1 MCVFH
6 NKDYI
11 NLLKLLIESISVNG
25 NINKETTD
33 ILIITSP
40 LFEPL
45 IQKELESFDL
55 PLQYYILDLHTLMES
70 SCCKL
75 KIFDYT
81 KIDNYEKILYL
92 DTDVLINSDINVLFD
107 ININSN
113 KLYVLEEG
121 YIGHVYWG
129 SEFFDFSKINN
140 KTPAFIAGVFY
151 FINSLSIKTLFQ
163 DTNEHIKIYTS
174 TNTSVPKCLDQP
186 FLVYRSVIQDKY
198 DNQLMKKYM
207 ENNPDIVMSEKIIY
221 HFPGNPGYYK
231 SKIEKMTSFWEKMN
245 NKLLKNFDTRNEMLK
260 YYCDKIDKP
269 KVLEIG
275 VFKGEFLEYL
285 IKNCNIGSI
294 DGVDLFEGES
304 CSGDCDGNNVV
315 YYDVGKSYLELLEK
329 YKDTPNVKLFK
340 SKSIN
345 FLQNQKDNI
354 YDIIYID
361 SDHSYNGV
369 KNDLINAYSKIKNGG
384 YIMGHDYEMNMIK
397 AKTNYSFG
405 VKKAVDEFCVY
416 YNQTIISKGYDG
428 CVSFCINI
436 KK

>member
-1 MCVFH
+1 
-6 NKDYI
+6 
-11 NLLKLLIESISVNG
+11 
-25 NINKETTD
+25 
-33 ILIITSP
+33 
-40 LFEPL
+40 
-45 IQKELESFDL
+45 
-55 PLQYYILDLHTLMES
+55 
-70 SCCKL
+70 
-75 KIFDYT
+75 
-81 KIDNYEKILYL
+81 
-92 DTDVLINSDINVLFD
+92 
-107 ININSN
+107 
-113 KLYVLEEG
+113 
-121 YIGHVYWG
+121 
-129 SEFFDFSKINN
+129 
-140 KTPAFIAGVFY
+140 
-151 FINSLSIKTLFQ
+151 
-163 DTNEHIKIYTS
+163 
-174 TNTSVPKCLDQP
+174 
-186 FLVYRSVIQDKY
+186 
-198 DNQLMKKYM
+198 
-207 ENNPDIVMSEKIIY
+207 
-221 HFPGNPGYYK
+221 
-231 SKIEKMTSFWEKMN
+231 MN